1 MLKRT
6 RHIRLGMLFL
16 ASLLGTSLS
25 LKAQDQTTATT
36 PADQNTIQCVQTADI
51 EGYEVIS
58 DELVRFIMNGPA
70 DIQMRF
76 KRHCPQLYFHKYV
89 SYTPVNGKLCARF
102 DNITTR
108 SGTPCRIASFSEI
121 GKKPE

>member
-16 ASLLGTSLS
+16 ASLLGSSLS

-36 PADQNTIQCVQTADI
+36 PADQNTIQCVQTVDI